1 MRGLR
6 CAPAQAPQGGRSG
19 SPPLASSSQSPIH
32 PHRTSVLPSTGWLL
46 AKEASAPSA
55 LTMPSAWPVLPPA
68 LCLGSSCL
76 SFQHLGD
83 SHPPQLPRA
92 TSRHPQHGAH
102 TSVPTPAPPN
112 AAHTNVKHQRQGP
125 SLGHVCIPHAQHKA
139 RQRLDT
145 INSIF

>member
-1 MRGLR
+1 MCPCPSSSGRQERLSATGLIQPVPDSPSQNLSASLHGMASCQGGLR
-6 CAPAQAPQGGRSG
+6 TFGLNHALC
-19 SPPLASSSQSPIH
+19 LAS
-32 PHRTSVLPSTGWLL
+32 PS
-46 AKEASAPSA
+46 
-55 LTMPSAWPVLPPA
+55 PA
-68 LCLGSSCL
+68 LRLGSSCL

-83 SHPPQLPRA
+83 SQPPQLPRA
-92 TSRHPQHGAH
+92 TSRHPRHGAH